1 MHPLNHYAAYVYGL
15 CCKSN
20 RGKSMFDQ
28 SILARYCLPSLRSY
42 HDDIYR
48 NRHGDLKNMTILN
61 GPWFQECIDNVEAIL
76 EKLEAMLLCDGD
88 EKTLD
93 DFDREYRMERL
104 ERLFKWYIRFLEK
117 LFRALMFI
125 CVFSVFP
132 NERRPPCKTM
142 PWDILPSLAVLWGV
156 CWMFY
161 TPTNG
166 TQAEEDC
173 GIGVNNAFLNFPHAS
188 LAESPGH
195 QFPFSTYDS
204 DQNWDWSNV
213 DFGYMTDRLQ
223 PWAIP
228 AEVNPLQSTFE
239 PISSFGIDTGLGVST
254 MPSTDSDGGKT
265 LAGHGIASAMPR
277 NEFSTEINRATGQF
291 HTADRQHAPPPAPSR
306 RQSASG
312 EPGQVACVSHSLGP
326 TTLSTLRRRIQPQWR
341 CDRTCCNGQTFLT
354 QSAWKTHMNKH
365 DRPFTCDIPGCS
377 RTEGYGTK
385 GELQR
390 HQKTHRSHLLQ
401 DEALSSNDTYYY
413 CPKPKCDRSNKPFA
427 RKDNR
432 DDHIKRKHVN
442 HFDRDLQSM
451 PSNSMHQENDNQVS
465 DLDFTQQVGPEV
477 AQRPATVKRKR
488 VKTHEASAA
497 SLTTSCED
505 CGSLQADISTLKRR
519 VIELEDRLR
528 SSKEKAETL
537 SEVIRVGWNRGN

>member
-15 CCKSN
+15 CCTSK
-20 RGKSMFDQ
+20 RGKSIFDQ

-42 HDDIYR
+42 QDDKFR
-48 NRHGDLKNMTILN
+48 NRHGDVKLVGIWDS
-61 GPWFQECIDNVEAIL
+61 PWFLGIL
-76 EKLEAMLLCDGD
+76 EDLETSLEDLEVEQLCDGD

-93 DFDREYRMERL
+93 DLDREYRMERL

-166 TQAEEDC
+166 TQAEEDYR
-173 GIGVNNAFLNFPHAS
+173 IGVNNAFLNFPHAS

-239 PISSFGIDTGLGVST
+239 PISSFGIDAGLGVFT
-254 MPSTDSDGGKT
+254 VPSTDSDGGKT

-277 NEFSTEINRATGQF
+277 NEFSTENNRATGQF
-291 HTADRQHAPPPAPSR
+291 DTADRQHAPPPAPSR

-312 EPGQVACVSHSLGP
+312 EPGQ
-326 TTLSTLRRRIQPQWR
+326 
-341 CDRTCCNGQTFLT
+341 
-354 QSAWKTHMNKH
+354 
-365 DRPFTCDIPGCS
+365 
-377 RTEGYGTK
+377 
-385 GELQR
+385 
-390 HQKTHRSHLLQ
+390 KTHRSHLLQ

-413 CPKPKCDRSNKPFA
+413 CPEPSCDRSNKPFA

-442 HFDRDLQSM
+442 YFDRDSQSM

-465 DLDFTQQVGPEV
+465 DLDFTQQMGPEI
-477 AQRPATVKRKR
+477 AQRPATGKRKR
-488 VKTHEASAA
+488 VETHEASAA
-497 SLTTSCED
+497 SSTTACED
-505 CGSLQADISTLKRR
+505 CGSVQAEISTLKRR
-519 VIELEDRLR
+519 VIELEDKLR

-537 SEVIRVGWNRGN
+537 SEVIRGGWNRGN